1 MPRWPNTMRSWR
13 RRSPLQRLR
22 LRIIFVAMASILGAL
37 LVIFGVVN
45 VWNYLNSIER
55 VDFFIETI
63 YEHGGSFPALPQ
75 TDGPYQIT
83 LETPFETRYFVVG
96 FDGER
101 QIRWVDLDHIA
112 AIDEESADQAARAIL
127 SGGQDRGYR
136 DSYRYRVFMDEDGS
150 GMVIAVD
157 CHQQIQ
163 ASRNLM
169 GISAAVIGAC
179 MLLAL
184 VLAVPFSKRILRP
197 YFRNLERQKRFV
209 TDASHELKTPV
220 AIIAANT
227 DLMEAIDG
235 ETQWT
240 QSTKKQAARLTEL
253 ISDLIELARADEP
266 DAAASFV
273 DVDMGAVVERAVED
287 FMPLAESQGKTIVLT
302 VEGEPTARG
311 DESSLERLVSV
322 LLDNAIKHGDACGA
336 VSVSLYGARR
346 DVELAVRNPALELA
360 EDETAHLFDRFYR
373 PDESRERKTGG
384 YGIGLSIA
392 HSIAER
398 HGGSICARK
407 IGNDLE
413 IRVTIPH

>member
-1 MPRWPNTMRSWR
+1 MPRWPNTMRPSR
-13 RRSPLQRLR
+13 RRGPLQRLR

-96 FDGER
+96 FDDER

-136 DSYRYRVFMDEDGS
+136 DSYRYRVFTDKDGS

-184 VLAVPFSKRILRP
+184 VLAIPFSKRILRP

-273 DVDMGAVVERAVED
+273 DVDMGAVAERAVED
-287 FMPLAESQGKTIVLT
+287 FMPIAESQGKAIALTAEGELT
-302 VEGEPTARG
+302 VRG
-311 DESSLERLVSV
+311 DEGSLERLVSV
-322 LLDNAIKHGDACGA
+322 LLDNAIKHGDDRGT

-346 DVELAVRNPALELA
+346 DATLAVRNPASELA

-392 HSIAER
+392 RSIAER

-407 IGNDLE
+407 IGQDLE

>member
-1 MPRWPNTMRSWR
+1 MLPWSKAMKSLR
-13 RRSPLQRLR
+13 RHSPLQRLR
-22 LRIIFVAMASILGAL
+22 LRIIFVSMASILGAL
-37 LVIFGVVN
+37 LVIFSVVN

-63 YEHGGSFPALPQ
+63 HEHGGSFPALPQ

-112 AIDEESADQAARAIL
+112 AIDEESAEDAARAIL

-136 DSYRYRVFMDEDGS
+136 DSYRYRVFTDEYGD

-157 CHQQIQ
+157 CHQQMQ
-163 ASRNLM
+163 ASLNLL

-184 VLAVPFSKRILRP
+184 VLAIPFSKRILRP

-287 FMPLAESQGKTIVLT
+287 FMPLAESQGKTIALE
-302 VEGEPTARG
+302 VEDRLTARG

-322 LLDNAIKHGDACGA
+322 LVDNAIKHSDDCAEVA
-336 VSVSLYGARR
+336 VALTSARR
-346 DVELAVRNPALELA
+346 EAVLTVRNAASELP
-360 EDETAHLFDRFYR
+360 EDETRHLFDRFYR

-392 HSIAER
+392 RSIAER

-407 IGNDLE
+407 IGKDLE
-413 IRVTIPH
+413 IRVTIPR

>member
-1 MPRWPNTMRSWR
+1 MPRWPNTMRSWH